1 MIPKTIHYA
10 WFGPKEMPADMMR
23 LIDGW
28 RKVMP
33 DYEFILWNE
42 SNFDVSYTPYLREA
56 YASGN
61 FAFVVDVVRFNV
73 LYRYGGIYL
82 DTDIEVI
89 KSFDP
94 YIGTTGFLGYET
106 AAIGTGVIGA
116 PPRARWIKA
125 CLDYYESRHFINIC
139 GKTLRRPSPR
149 VLTAVTAP
157 YIGKEVTAYPIDCF
171 CAKDWRTGAIRV
183 TDNTVCIHHYADTW
197 RKKRLSPWGKVVKLL
212 RGLATRYDCRSAA
225 SFLALPCAAKC
236 RGCTPRR

>member
-56 YASGN
+56 YASDN

-82 DTDIEVI
+82 T
-89 KSFDP
+89 
-94 YIGTTGFLGYET
+94 L
-106 AAIGTGVIGA
+106 
-116 PPRARWIKA
+116 
-125 CLDYYESRHFINIC
+125 
-139 GKTLRRPSPR
+139 TLRSLNH
-149 VLTAVTAP
+149 LTHTSAQRA
-157 YIGKEVTAYPIDCF
+157 F
-171 CAKDWRTGAIRV
+171 
-183 TDNTVCIHHYADTW
+183 
-197 RKKRLSPWGKVVKLL
+197 S
-212 RGLATRYDCRSAA
+212 ATK
-225 SFLALPCAAKC
+225 P
-236 RGCTPRR
+236 PP